1 MNRRTVGPVLF
12 LLVSILG
19 SVWFVP
25 YFGTSSNL
33 RYLLIQAVPL
43 LLLATGQTIV
53 IITSGI
59 DLSVGQ
65 TVTLGACV
73 ASGLMDPGMGLWLA
87 LVVCVLLGV
96 VVGGANGVMIERFNL
111 PPFLATLGT
120 TFFLIGVN
128 LFLRPAPGGYIPSSF
143 QAIAKA
149 RLGDIPVAALVTLL
163 AIAALGIFIDRSRF
177 GLRLHAVG
185 SDERRARLAGVPSGW
200 IKYVAYIIS
209 AELAIAAGLFIAART
224 GTGDPLV
231 GSSFQL
237 SSITA
242 AVLGGAALT
251 GGQGTVWG
259 AVIGAFVLGMI
270 SNVLNLLGVV
280 AYWQWVIQ
288 GIVLILAVSIY
299 SVEIGNL
306 PSKIRL
312 RRSVPLA
319 RDAGDAS

>member
-12 LLVSILG
+12 LLIAVAG
-19 SVWFVP
+19 SVMFVP
-25 YFGTSSNL
+25 YFGTSSNF

-43 LLLATGQTIV
+43 LLLATGQTLV

-65 TVTLGACV
+65 TVTLGAVV
-73 ASGLMDPGMGLWLA
+73 ASCVMDPGMGLWTA
-87 LVVCVLLGV
+87 LVVCAFLGV
-96 VVGGANGVMIERFNL
+96 LVGGANAVMIERFNL

-120 TFFLIGVN
+120 TFFLVGVN
-128 LFLRPAPGGYIPSSF
+128 LFLRPAPGGFIPRSF
-143 QAIAKA
+143 QSIATA
-149 RLGDIPVAALVTLL
+149 RLGDIPVAALATLL
-163 AIAALGIFIDRSRF
+163 VVAAIGIFIDRSRF

-200 IKYVAYIIS
+200 IKYVVYIVS

-259 AVIGAFVLGMI
+259 AIIGAFVLGMI

-299 SVEIGNL
+299 SVEIGDL
-306 PSKIRL
+306 RSKIRL
-312 RRSVPLA
+312 RRNAL
-319 RDAGDAS
+319 AGDTGNAS

>member
-1 MNRRTVGPVLF
+1 VAAVAT
-12 LLVSILG
+12 LLV
-19 SVWFVP
+19 
-25 YFGTSSNL
+25 
-33 RYLLIQAVPL
+33 
-43 LLLATGQTIV
+43 
-53 IITSGI
+53 
-59 DLSVGQ
+59 
-65 TVTLGACV
+65 
-73 ASGLMDPGMGLWLA
+73 
-87 LVVCVLLGV
+87 
-96 VVGGANGVMIERFNL
+96 
-111 PPFLATLGT
+111 
-120 TFFLIGVN
+120 
-128 LFLRPAPGGYIPSSF
+128 
-143 QAIAKA
+143 
-149 RLGDIPVAALVTLL
+149 VAA
-163 AIAALGIFIDRSRF
+163 IGIFIDRSRF

-200 IKYVAYIIS
+200 IKYVVYIVS

-259 AVIGAFVLGMI
+259 AIIGAFVLGMI

-299 SVEIGNL
+299 SVEIGDL
-306 PSKIRL
+306 RSKLRL
-312 RRSVPLA
+312 FRNVM
-319 RDAGDAS
+319 AGDTGNAS